1 MATGTDKQQ
10 FTFQAEIKQ
19 LLHLLAHSLY
29 QSREIALRELI
40 SNASDALD
48 KMRYV
53 ALTDEN
59 YRDTGPLEI
68 IVEGRKESQQLVIRD
83 NGIGMTHDEMVTNLG
98 TIAHSGSLE
107 FLRSLTKGQ
116 ATGKADLSLIG
127 QFGVG
132 FYSAFMIADSVRV
145 RSRSYQ
151 EAAGWEWESDGSGT
165 FTVSPAEGLERGTEV
180 ILHLKDDAGSSPR
193 NGGSRAL

>member
-1 MATGTDKQQ
+1 MAAATETDKQQ

-53 ALTDEN
+53 ALTDAAH
-59 YRDTGPLEI
+59 RDTGPLEI
-68 IVEGRKESQQLVIRD
+68 VVEGRKDDQRLVIRD
-83 NGIGMTHDEMVTNLG
+83 NGIGMTHDELVTNLG
-98 TIAHSGSLE
+98 TIAQSGSIE
-107 FLRSLTKGQ
+107 FLKGLAAGQ
-116 ATGKADLSLIG
+116 SAGKADLSLIG

-132 FYSAFMIADSVRV
+132 FYSAF
-145 RSRSYQ
+145 
-151 EAAGWEWESDGSGT
+151 
-165 FTVSPAEGLERGTEV
+165 
-180 ILHLKDDAGSSPR
+180 
-193 NGGSRAL
+193 